1 MRKAELKN
9 VTIENIKRDLYIDNI
24 ECDIKYLIS
33 SKIIINSHKEK
44 ILILSFF
51 LRESLEL
58 KYRVF
63 LNKQSREY
71 ATLCFEDNKQTKWS
85 TGIIENIISYRW
97 IKESLL
103 INTESIN
110 CILKYLNVNDKPLY
124 HVYKLQ
130 HDLLNE
136 RRIKRYS
143 REIEYLDSYMKT
155 VPQIPKTFYKWVDE
169 TALINSRYIFYKY
182 KRTTKAIKGYCS
194 HCKQKVNII
203 NPKHNKPGTCPCCKS
218 SIVFKSEGKV
228 GCLQDEAV
236 CCLIQ
241 KSNKSSNLVIRY
253 FEVVKTYGANYKEPK
268 LSISECLR
276 DFDDGY
282 SVKQFE
288 YRHFAPTNENRWCK
302 GIRSG
307 LYAHQYDFWNIA
319 LYTRNL
325 NNILKNTK
333 YQYSQLKPY
342 ATQKQG
348 LKFPVYSYLYCSKKY
363 PFIEYLWKL
372 GLSNLIDFILHN
384 SDYQVKNLFDLS
396 GKNFMGILKLDKN
409 YLLKLQKLNATGNEL
424 SIFQNAYKNKI
435 KITNEEFKFISN
447 VGYFYSNDF
456 FTIRKYSSF
465 HKTIKYLE
473 KQKTILNNPMSNMII
488 TWKDYLEKCIQLE
501 YDLSNEFILFPKN
514 LKERHDEICLEFDKH
529 KMEIYNKKIYQR
541 YEELSKL
548 YNWKYKDYI
557 IVVASS
563 ADELI
568 NEGQKLHHCVGGAYK
583 RKMANG
589 ETNILFL
596 RKKDNPNKSFYTIEV
611 KDNCIRQIRGFK
623 DKKPTLEIGKV
634 IEMFKREK
642 LNNKRIA

>member
-51 LRESLEL
+51 LRESLEI

-85 TGIIENIISYRW
+85 TGIIKNIISYRW
-97 IKESLL
+97 IEESLL

-110 CILKYLNVNDKPLY
+110 CILKYLNVNDTPLY
-124 HVYKLQ
+124 HVYKFQ

-136 RRIKRYS
+136 KRIKRYS
-143 REIEYLDSYMKT
+143 TELEYIDSYMKT
-155 VPQIPKTFYKWVDE
+155 VPKIPKTFYKWVDE
-169 TALINSRYIFYKY
+169 TALIDSRYIFYKY

-194 HCKQKVNII
+194 HCKQEVSIT
-203 NPKHNKPGTCPCCKS
+203 NPKHNKKGICPCCKS
-218 SIVFKSEGKV
+218 SIIFKSEGKV
-228 GCLQDEAV
+228 ACLQDEAV

-241 KSNKSSNLVIRY
+241 KANQSNLVIRY
-253 FEVVKTYGANYKEPK
+253 FEVLKTYGANYKEPT
-268 LSISECLR
+268 LSIFECLR
-276 DFDDGY
+276 DFNDGY
-282 SVKQFE
+282 SVKEFE
-288 YRHFAPTNENRWCK
+288 YRNFVPTNENRWCK

-325 NNILKNTK
+325 DKVLKNTK
-333 YQYSQLKPY
+333 YQYSQLKSY

-348 LKFPVYSYLYCSKKY
+348 FKFPVYSYLYCSKKY

-372 GLSNLIDFILHN
+372 GLSNLIDFILYN

-396 GKNFMGILKLDKN
+396 GKNFMEILKLDKN
-409 YLLKLQKLNATGNEL
+409 YLSRSQKLNITGEEL
-424 SIFQNAYKNKI
+424 SILQSAYKNKI
-435 KITNEEFKFISN
+435 KITNEEFKFVSN
-447 VGYFYSNDF
+447 IGYNYSGDF
-456 FTIRKYSSF
+456 FAISKYSSI

-473 KQKTILNNPMSNMII
+473 KQKTILDNPISNIII
-488 TWKDYLEKCIQLE
+488 TWKDYLDKCIQLK
-501 YDLSNEFILFPKN
+501 YNLSNEFILFPKKLN
-514 LKERHDEICLEFDKH
+514 SRHDEICLEFDKH
-529 KMEIYNKKIYQR
+529 NMEIYNKKIYER
-541 YEELSKL
+541 YKELSKL

-557 IVVASS
+557 ILVASS
-563 ADELI
+563 ANELI
-568 NEGQKLHHCVGGAYK
+568 KEGQELHHCVGGTYK

-596 RKKDNPNKSFYTIEV
+596 RKKDDPHRSFYTIEI

-623 DKKPTLEIGKV
+623 DKDPTSEIEKV
-634 IEMFKREK
+634 IEMFKKEK

>member
-9 VTIENIKRDLYIDNI
+9 VTIENIKRDLYIDNT
-24 ECDIKYLIS
+24 ERNIKYLIS

-71 ATLCFEDNKQTKWS
+71 ATLCFEDNKKTKWR
-85 TGIIENIISYRW
+85 TGIIKNIISYRW
-97 IKESLL
+97 IEESLL

-124 HVYKLQ
+124 HVYKFQ

-136 RRIKRYS
+136 KRIKRYS
-143 REIEYLDSYMKT
+143 TELEYIDSYMKT

-169 TALINSRYIFYKY
+169 TALIDSRYIFYKY

-194 HCKQKVNII
+194 HCKQEVSIT
-203 NPKHNKPGTCPCCKS
+203 NPKHNKKGICPCCKS
-218 SIVFKSEGKV
+218 SIIFKSEGKV
-228 GCLQDEAV
+228 GYLQDEAV

-241 KSNKSSNLVIRY
+241 KANQSSNLVIRY
-253 FEVVKTYGANYKEPK
+253 FEVVKTYGANYKEPT
-268 LSISECLR
+268 LSIFECLR
-276 DFDDGY
+276 DFNDGY
-282 SVKQFE
+282 SVKEFE
-288 YRHFAPTNENRWCK
+288 YRNFVPTNGNRWCK

-325 NNILKNTK
+325 DKVLKNTK

-348 LKFPVYSYLYCSKKY
+348 FKFPVYSYLYCSKKY

-372 GLSNLIDFILHN
+372 GLSNLINFILYN
-384 SDYQVKNLFDLS
+384 SDYQVKNLFNLS
-396 GKNFMGILKLDKN
+396 GKNFMEILKLDKN
-409 YLLKLQKLNATGNEL
+409 YLFKLQKLNATGNEL

-465 HKTIKYLE
+465 HRTIKYLE
-473 KQKTILNNPMSNMII
+473 KQKQ
-488 TWKDYLEKCIQLE
+488 Y
-501 YDLSNEFILFPKN
+501 
-514 LKERHDEICLEFDKH
+514 
-529 KMEIYNKKIYQR
+529 
-541 YEELSKL
+541 
-548 YNWKYKDYI
+548 
-557 IVVASS
+557 
-563 ADELI
+563 
-568 NEGQKLHHCVGGAYK
+568 
-583 RKMANG
+583 
-589 ETNILFL
+589 
-596 RKKDNPNKSFYTIEV
+596 
-611 KDNCIRQIRGFK
+611 
-623 DKKPTLEIGKV
+623 
-634 IEMFKREK
+634 
-642 LNNKRIA
+642 